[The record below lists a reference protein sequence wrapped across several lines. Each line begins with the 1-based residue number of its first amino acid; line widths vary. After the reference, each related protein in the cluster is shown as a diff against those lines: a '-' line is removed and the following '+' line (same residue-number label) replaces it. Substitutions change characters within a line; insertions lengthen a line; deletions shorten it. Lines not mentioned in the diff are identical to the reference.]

1 MELTARLDRKVQWAQ
16 RVPLVR
22 PGRLVLRARMEL
34 PARSDHRVLP
44 AQRVPLVR
52 LVRLAPQARTELMEL
67 SDHRVQRDR
76 LVRLALPE
84 LKVRS
89 AHRG

>member
-1 MELTARLDRKVQWAQ
+1 MELPARLDRKVQWAQ

-22 PGRLVLRARMEL
+22 
-34 PARSDHRVLP
+34 
-44 AQRVPLVR
+44 
-52 LVRLAPQARTELMEL
+52 LVRLAPRARTELMEL

-76 LVRLALPE
+76 LVRLVPRE